1 MSDRA
6 DCRAME
12 TLCRERAK
20 ADPMNSSKWLGQAER
35 WRELANHESAWRLQK
50 RSTQQQMYVGP
61 MATQPKPNDGD
72 RRWKQMG

>member
-1 MSDRA
+1 MNDLA
-6 DCRAME
+6 DCREME
-12 TLCRERAK
+12 ILYRERAK
-20 ADPMNSSKWLGQAER
+20 ADPMNSSKWLGQADR

-61 MATQPKPNDGD
+61 MATQPRPIEGD